1 MKMDG
6 KSILSSLKKVGKLI
20 KTDDKVDLVLIGGA
34 AGILTK
40 EFPSDRVTTDCDI
53 INLVP
58 IESLEDIEKAAKV
71 VAKENSLQEGWL
83 NAKAMSLNVLPD
95 GWDSRKIEITTFDN
109 LRVFSLSRIDLIATK
124 FYGGSA
130 RDRMDIL
137 SMNPNPDELTYAKN
151 YLFFMKVPSRKA
163 NLDYI
168 ERGLRF
174 LETLES

>member
-1 MKMDG
+1 MDG

-20 KTDDKVDLVLIGGA
+20 TADGNIDLVLIGGA
-34 AGILTK
+34 AGILTNQ
-40 EFPSDRVTTDCDI
+40 FPGDRVTTDCDI
-53 INLVP
+53 IHLVP
-58 IESLEDIEKAAKV
+58 IESLADIENAARV
-71 VAKENSLQEGWL
+71 VAEEDLLQEGWL

-95 GWDSRKIEITTFDN
+95 GWDSRKIEIATFGH
-109 LRVFSLSRIDLIATK
+109 LRVFSLSRLDLIATK

-137 SMNPNPDELTYAKN
+137 SMNPTPDELAYAKN
-151 YLFFMKVPSRKA
+151 YLYFMKVPSREA